1 MVIKVEVFK
10 TDSCPH
16 CPAAVSAA
24 ESAKAK
30 LGDQIDVE
38 IVNANDP
45 ANIDRARE
53 YQIMAVPTVV
63 IDGNVEFI
71 GAPSDSDLIEKLES
85 LEKSLDNISASFV
98 LNIALIS
105 PILSF
110 GLWSSPSEGVGVGV
124 GEGEGLSGDVFS
136 SLFPTARTTITITR
150 IRITRAIPPMIKYC
164 FCFCVGKWVFSKPR
178 ESAFMASPPIKISPV
193 SVIYI
198 CL

>member
-1 MVIKVEVFK
+1 MVIKIEVFK

-30 LGDQIDVE
+30 FGDQIDVE

-71 GAPSDSDLIEKLES
+71 GAPSDSDLIDKLES
-85 LEKSLDNISASFV
+85 LL
-98 LNIALIS
+98 
-105 PILSF
+105 
-110 GLWSSPSEGVGVGV
+110 
-124 GEGEGLSGDVFS
+124 
-136 SLFPTARTTITITR
+136 
-150 IRITRAIPPMIKYC
+150 
-164 FCFCVGKWVFSKPR
+164 
-178 ESAFMASPPIKISPV
+178 
-193 SVIYI
+193 
-198 CL
+198 